1 MPGAF
6 NEEPLTPGAS
16 SERAASIMKTLQ
28 LSPQNGKAYLQ
39 AGGGLERLHQLRQ
52 SVDVLRTAVK
62 LLPKQAAAYDRLG
75 LVSYKAAM
83 RVEWA
88 VFRDKPGLQLPA
100 ERVPGDEIT
109 CWRAAEPN
117 CFEVPHYGPSQLH
130 VAERDFIGRIEKN
143 QGSDQR
149 ATLLLGRLLRNHSVD
164 ASVRALL
171 LDPQRVTPYLTLAHV
186 LPVGGSP
193 ALYRRALQLAPAQRD
208 VYLFYGDAL
217 HRLRYFRQANGAYRA
232 ALALEPRS
240 ARAYLALAE
249 VSPSPL
255 KPPPPPRSARPPP
268 LPLRPPPPPRPRR

>member
-1 MPGAF
+1 
-6 NEEPLTPGAS
+6 
-16 SERAASIMKTLQ
+16 
-28 LSPQNGKAYLQ
+28 
-39 AGGGLERLHQLRQ
+39 
-52 SVDVLRTAVK
+52 
-62 LLPKQAAAYDRLG
+62 
-75 LVSYKAAM
+75 M

-193 ALYRRALQLAPAQRD
+193 ALYGRALQLAPAQTCTS
-208 VYLFYGDAL
+208 FTG
-217 HRLRYFRQANGAYRA
+217 RA
-232 ALALEPRS
+232 APAALLPPGRRGRAAALERS
-240 ARAYLALAE
+240 ARATWRL
-249 VSPSPL
+249 
-255 KPPPPPRSARPPP
+255 PRCRRPH
-268 LPLRPPPPPRPRR
+268 